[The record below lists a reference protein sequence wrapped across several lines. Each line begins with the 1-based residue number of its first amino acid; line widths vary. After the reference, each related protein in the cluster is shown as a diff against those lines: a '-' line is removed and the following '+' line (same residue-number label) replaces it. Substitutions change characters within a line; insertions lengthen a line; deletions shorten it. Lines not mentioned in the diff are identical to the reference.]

1 MNRFPRMVSAAAVG
15 LRRSGQDGDSRQV
28 IIKCGKDY
36 HSTAFG
42 GQCPD
47 NNTGQPVYDT
57 EDNRFS
63 ISLGK

>member
-1 MNRFPRMVSAAAVG
+1 MG
-15 LRRSGQDGDSRQV
+15 THDQV
-28 IIKCGKDY
+28 IVKCGKVH

-47 NNTGQPVYDT
+47 NNTGQHVYDT
-57 EDNRFS
+57 EDNLFS

>member
-1 MNRFPRMVSAAAVG
+1 MG
-15 LRRSGQDGDSRQV
+15 THDQV

-47 NNTGQPVYDT
+47 NNTGQNLYDT
-57 EDNRFS
+57 EDNLFS
-63 ISLGK
+63 ISPTQMITPRRSPTTRAAGS